1 MEKVMETAMER
12 AEFEKKFLTL
22 VNQTD
27 VVITAPNIAYHL
39 SIPIEEAQDH
49 LLALE
54 LNGTLQEAM
63 DAQGNSYYMMPNR
76 PAPGMLPALSTLQ
89 NEPNAGA
96 LQPGVH
102 NPADLRAAPIYSKP
116 GAPGMNINGMVL
128 NAILPGV
135 GSLMCGHKNG
145 LAMMSLLVLGII
157 VFFLPL
163 GFGRLLGLL
172 PIAIGWIW
180 SIAAGL
186 SLLNEKERGP
196 GVPS

>member
-1 MEKVMETAMER
+1 METTMAR
-12 AEFEKKFLTL
+12 AEFEKRFLAL

-39 SIPIEEAQDH
+39 SIPIEEAQEH
-49 LLALE
+49 LLSLE
-54 LNGTLQEAM
+54 LNGTLQEAT
-63 DAQGNSYYMMPNR
+63 DTQGNSYYMMPNR
-76 PAPGMLPALSTLQ
+76 PAPGMLPAISTLQ
-89 NEPNAGA
+89 NEPNASA
-96 LQPGVH
+96 SPPGVH

-128 NAILPGV
+128 NVIVPGV
-135 GSLMCGHKNG
+135 GSLMCGQKNG
-145 LAMMSLLVLGII
+145 LAMLALLALGII
-157 VFFLPL
+157 IFFLPL

-172 PIAIGWIW
+172 PIALGWIW

-196 GVPS
+196 GIPN